1 MGDYFKDKNL
11 NNVRFDTLSNTLEHR
26 ESVLNLPR
34 MNINSSLGF
43 LEISGRQSLD
53 MDMNYQIRIP
63 MSLVTQVGF
72 RALFGG
78 RSRNEVDPDQEDA
91 IVFRDENRRTRFLN
105 INMQGKPDNYRVS
118 LGRTRQ

>member
-1 MGDYFKDKNL
+1 
-11 NNVRFDTLSNTLEHR
+11 
-26 ESVLNLPR
+26 
-34 MNINSSLGF
+34 
-43 LEISGRQSLD
+43 
-53 MDMNYQIRIP
+53 
-63 MSLVTQVGF
+63 VTQVGF

-118 LGRTRQ
+118 LGRARQ

>member
-1 MGDYFKDKNL
+1 
-11 NNVRFDTLSNTLEHR
+11 
-26 ESVLNLPR
+26 
-34 MNINSSLGF
+34 
-43 LEISGRQSLD
+43 
-53 MDMNYQIRIP
+53 MNYQIRIP

-78 RSRNEVDPDQEDA
+78 RSRNEVDPDREDA

-118 LGRTRQ
+118 LGRARQ